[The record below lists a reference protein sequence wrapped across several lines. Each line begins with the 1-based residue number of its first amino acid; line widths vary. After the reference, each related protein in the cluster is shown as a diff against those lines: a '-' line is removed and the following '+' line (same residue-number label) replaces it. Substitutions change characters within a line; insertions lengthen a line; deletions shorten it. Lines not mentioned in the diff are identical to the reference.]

1 MDLTFDGKEV
11 ELAGP
16 AHCMGD
22 DKYLMIS
29 TTVAGTGGDVIASL
43 DTSPGLA
50 VQSVSINGVDG
61 DARYFWETT
70 STAGEAMTATKDG
83 NTITVRGRIHQTK
96 DANVKKSVEIV
107 ASGCPAG
114 SVQNGHSSHSG

>member
-1 MDLTFDGKEV
+1 MALTFDGKEV

-22 DKYLMIS
+22 DKY
-29 TTVAGTGGDVIASL
+29 GDVIASF

-83 NTITVRGRIHQTK
+83 NTITVRGRIHRTK